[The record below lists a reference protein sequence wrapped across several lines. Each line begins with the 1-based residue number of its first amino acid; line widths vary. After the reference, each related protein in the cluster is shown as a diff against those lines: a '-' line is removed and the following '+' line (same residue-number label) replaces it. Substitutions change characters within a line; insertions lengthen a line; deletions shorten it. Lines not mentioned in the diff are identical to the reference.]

1 MFLNLVFVYTKQLL
15 VFLDLNECQDLPC
28 VHGSCKDGI
37 NDYNCICNSGYTGKD
52 CEIGKC

>member
-1 MFLNLVFVYTKQLL
+1 MFLNSVFVYTKQLL

-37 NDYNCICNSGYTGKD
+37 NDYNCICYPGYTGKD